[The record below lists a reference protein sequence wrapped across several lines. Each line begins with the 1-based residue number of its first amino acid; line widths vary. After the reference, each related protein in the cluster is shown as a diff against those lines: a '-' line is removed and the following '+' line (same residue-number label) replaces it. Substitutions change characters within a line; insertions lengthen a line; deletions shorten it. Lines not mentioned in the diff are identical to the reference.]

1 MQGKRIFIVYN
12 TQLYSMKLIH
22 YSFLLLFISVSFA
35 VQSQIT
41 ISGKVIDSA
50 SREPLQGASVFAQN
64 TTLGT
69 VTNQNGE
76 FSLQLKSGGYELI
89 ISYTGYKNQEIR
101 ITDNKSQ
108 ELQIELVKED
118 KTLGEVII
126 QSSNEVMDG
135 WEKYG
140 DFFISHFI
148 GATPFAE
155 NCVIQ
160 NRDVMK
166 FYYYRRSDKLKVLAT
181 EPLVITNESLGY
193 DLRYQLDSFV
203 YYYKTELSSY
213 RGTCLFTEKLGT
225 VSQAMIWKTNRE
237 KAYFGS
243 RLHFMRSFYD
253 STLKQDGF
261 TVDLLEENDKTK
273 FTRLLNPLGKQ
284 YYTVTDSLDEVEMY
298 YPRKISVTY
307 IKAVPENEYL
317 KQFGLPMDIGVQISY
332 IDILNPIAIKQNGYY
347 YDQKDWI
354 NQGYWSWKNLAD
366 LLPYDYLP

>member
-1 MQGKRIFIVYN
+1 MKPVFYLFLFFFSSLSFTMQ
-12 TQLYSMKLIH
+12 
-22 YSFLLLFISVSFA
+22 A
-35 VQSQIT
+35 QIT

-64 TTLGT
+64 TTQGT
-69 VTNQNGE
+69 ITNKDGE
-76 FSLQLKSGGYELI
+76 FSLPLKSGGYELI
-89 ISYTGYKNQEIR
+89 ISFTGYQNKEIR

-108 ELQIELVKED
+108 RLELEMIKED

-126 QSSNEVMDG
+126 QSSNEVPDG

-140 DFFISHFI
+140 DFFLSHFI
-148 GATPFAE
+148 GATPFAQKCTLE
-155 NCVIQ
+155 
-160 NRDVMK
+160 NRDVIK

-181 EPLVITNESLGY
+181 EPLVISNDALGY

-203 YYYKTELSSY
+203 YYYKTDLSSY
-213 RGTCLFTEKLGT
+213 RGTCFFTEKLGT
-225 VSQAMIWKTNRE
+225 VSQAMVWKANRE
-237 KAYFGS
+237 KAYLGS

-253 STLKQDGF
+253 STVKQDGF
-261 TVDLLEENDKTK
+261 TIDMLDESDKTK
-273 FTRLLNPLGKQ
+273 FNRLVNPLSEE
-284 YYTVTDSLDEVEMY
+284 YYSLSDSLDEVEMY

-317 KQFGLPMDIGVQISY
+317 QQHKLPMDVGVQISY
-332 IDILNPIAIKQNGYY
+332 IDILNPVAIKQNGYY
-347 YDQKDWI
+347 YDQQDWI